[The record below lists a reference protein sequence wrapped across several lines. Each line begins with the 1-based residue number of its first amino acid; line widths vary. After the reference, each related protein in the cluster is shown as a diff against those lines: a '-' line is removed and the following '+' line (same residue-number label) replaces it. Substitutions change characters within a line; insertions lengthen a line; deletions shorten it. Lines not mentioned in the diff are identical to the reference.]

1 MAGPASPREQPT
13 GAGRR
18 AVGPRRPTGRGKPQD
33 GACPAPR
40 LRRSRGLARP
50 PGPFSVSGGAPDP
63 CTSGDG
69 DRPLGGRNK
78 GWCQPAYKPGS
89 VWRLPPRRP
98 FIWGAACA
106 APRATNPGGGRDRAW
121 NARSEPRTS
130 RAAPIR
136 SCSRWGLPCRLRC
149 RRRGALLPHRF
160 TLAVAGC
167 PARAVSSLWHFPWG
181 HPRRPLAATAN
192 PWSPDFP
199 PPRAYGRK
207 AGSRGSGR
215 PAG

>member
-1 MAGPASPREQPT
+1 MPGPAPKAQPRPGE
-13 GAGRR
+13 A
-18 AVGPRRPTGRGKPQD
+18 
-33 GACPAPR
+33 
-40 LRRSRGLARP
+40 ARP
-50 PGPFSVSGGAPDP
+50 IFSVWWGADP

>member
-1 MAGPASPREQPT
+1 MAGPASPREQLPRGT
-13 GAGRR
+13 TSRR
-18 AVGPRRPTGRGKPQD
+18 PRRPTGRGKPRT
-33 GACPAPR
+33 A
-40 LRRSRGLARP
+40 LARP
-50 PGPFSVSGGAPDP
+50 GAPKAQPRPGEAARPFSVSGGAQTHAPP
-63 CTSGDG
+63 ETATALSEGEIKVGVSRPISRVLSGG
-69 DRPLGGRNK
+69 
-78 GWCQPAYKPGS
+78 
-89 VWRLPPRRP
+89 LPPRRP